1 MKSAIRNP
9 QSEIAPCPLYPLR
22 FREILRDYRFGD
34 RWIVREFEKTHLP
47 ADHRVGETWEVCDR
61 PGESSEIINGP
72 LAGRTLREAIDACG
86 ADLLGGEIM
95 DRFGGRFPLLI
106 KLLDAT
112 HTLGEQ
118 VHTNDSLTA
127 ERFPEEFCGKTEAW
141 YMLRTVSGAKFYAGP
156 GAGVTREQVV
166 NAVLADRAAGCMT
179 DHPAAPGDAFL
190 LYAGTMH
197 YSPGGLLFYE
207 IMQNSD
213 VYTSLKPPRGEMADD
228 QRRRA
233 AADAVEAV
241 HLEDGFDCR
250 TRPVTLADGP
260 NSRTFVFACQHFAL
274 ERLDLATPA
283 HVGAPPRRFEVLT
296 VIEGHADIAAAGHT
310 ERLAPGQSCLLP
322 ASLKAATIA
331 PAPTAAVLRAY
342 VPDLPR
348 DIIAPL
354 RTAGIPDPAIAALAG
369 RTRLNPLVS
378 LLAAGR

>member
-1 MKSAIRNP
+1 MDP
-9 QSEIAPCPLYPLR
+9 EIAPMYPLR
-22 FREILRDYRFGD
+22 FREVLRDYRFGN

-61 PGESSEIINGP
+61 PGESSEIVNGP
-72 LAGRTLREAIDACG
+72 LAGRTLREAIDAHG

-112 HTLGEQ
+112 HTLSEQ
-118 VHTNDSLTA
+118 VHTNDRLTA

-141 YMLRTVSGAKFYAGP
+141 YMLRTASDAKVYAGP
-156 GAGVTREQVV
+156 RARVTRGQLV
-166 NAVLADRAAGCMT
+166 NAVLADRAAECMAE
-179 DHPAAPGDAFL
+179 HAAKPGDAFL

-213 VYTSLKPPRGEMADD
+213 VYTSLKPPRRAGTEAE
-228 QRRRA
+228 RIA
-233 AADAVEAV
+233 AARSAVEAV

-250 TRPVTLADGP
+250 THPVPLADGP
-260 NSRTFVFACQHFAL
+260 NSRTFIFACQHFAL
-274 ERLDLATPA
+274 ERLDLAGPA
-283 HVGAPPRRFEVLT
+283 RVGAPPRRFEVLT
-296 VIEGHADIAAAGHT
+296 VIEGHADITGNGHT

-322 ASLKAATIA
+322 ASLPDVTVT
-331 PAPTAAVLRAY
+331 PAPTATVLRAY

-354 RTAGIPDPAIAALAG
+354 RAAGTPDDAIAALAG
-369 RTRLNPLVS
+369 QTRLNPLVS